1 MRESDFLSS
10 DLGDYTRHMSELP
23 PEQVTPFVFSD
34 PSGKRWPRLRLTLL
48 IGGVLFFVA
57 LVLFVQ
63 TLFVIPKMN
72 VPFSL
77 RQLKG
82 QLRALQ
88 RENPAGQVSPASL
101 LWQKF
106 SATRQA
112 AKKLAGTAPASS
124 PRPRKKAPDN
134 EVRLA
139 FYVNGDP
146 YSYASLQQHAA
157 QITHVC
163 PEWMTVI
170 DGMGNLQID
179 SDSRVSKLATTKGI
193 ALMPLLTNL
202 VGDTWQPEAI
212 ENLAHGPAT
221 RQDRFIQKVLA
232 VLRNA
237 KAAGVVVDWQQI
249 DPAYKKDLTAFID
262 KFADALHDDNKEL
275 WLCVQ
280 PGQELDYI
288 DIDALSDNI
297 DRFVAMLFDETS
309 ETDPPGPLAS
319 RSWFEGWLHV
329 LLDGSDTRQW
339 IIAIGSYGYDW
350 PIGGK
355 KGELISF
362 SEAMSRANDA
372 EIESVQVQGPSY
384 SPYFYFQ
391 DEDAEHGVWFLD
403 AVTFLNELREVRD
416 EKAGGFALYRLG
428 SEDPAIWDALNVPRD
443 FKFDDQTRQ
452 ALELIKSTDTITD
465 VGDGEIVTVD
475 EDRTDGTRKL
485 AVDADGYLTAK
496 YVKFAEFPTLY
507 HQGAGGEHQVAIT
520 FDDGPD
526 PRWTPK
532 ILDILKAANVKAT
545 FFVVGVNAERYPALV
560 RRIVNEGH
568 EIGNH
573 TYYHPNLALCW
584 PEHIRLE
591 LNATQLLL
599 ETITGRA
606 TTLFRPPYAADTGPT
621 ELSELAP
628 LKIAEDLNYLV
639 VLENIDPQDWA
650 KPGADIILRR
660 IKQQRH
666 DGSVILLH
674 DAGGDRSQ
682 TVEALP
688 RILDWLH
695 TRGDTIVPLSTLLG
709 TTRDAVMPPLQG
721 NGQSLTRIVSSTGFR
736 VYHSIEEFLW
746 AFMIVATALVVV
758 RTLIVIW
765 LAARFRRLP
774 RTNFAEPISVV
785 IAAYNE
791 EKLIAETLRTLFA
804 TDYKGEIE
812 VVVVDDGST
821 DQTAAEIER
830 IARNESRIRLFQQEN
845 RGKARALQRGLAA
858 AHNGIVVFIDADTQ
872 CQRDTLPRLL
882 EPFADERI
890 GAVSGHAKVGN
901 LRTFIARCQALEYT
915 CGFNLDRR
923 AYNRW
928 KCITV
933 VPGAIS
939 AIRKD
944 AIDEAG
950 GLSLE
955 TLAEDTDLTLSLH
968 RHRQRIVYVPDAIAW
983 TEAPETFA
991 TLARQRSRWAY
1002 GTLQCLWKHRD
1013 MVFNWNYRALGW
1025 FSLPSIW
1032 FFQIILVAVTPMVD
1046 LFLLASLPFGA
1057 WNAVLPFVITFLAMD
1072 VLLAT
1077 LACILEREPILRAW
1091 RILPM
1096 RLIYRPMLSYC
1107 VWKAILRAIKGAWV
1121 SWGKLERT
1129 ASVPVRV

>member
-1 MRESDFLSS
+1 MTESEFSLFR
-10 DLGDYTRHMSELP
+10 DLGDYTRHMPELP
-23 PEQVTPFVFSD
+23 HEQVTPFVFSD
-34 PSGKRWPRLRLTLL
+34 PSGKRWPRLRLILL

-63 TLFVIPKMN
+63 TLFVTPKMN

-88 RENPAGQVSPASL
+88 RQNPAGQVSPASL

-112 AKKLAGTAPASS
+112 AKKLAGTAPIPS
-124 PRPRKKAPDN
+124 PHPRKKAPDN

-139 FYVNGDP
+139 FYVNDDP
-146 YSYASLQQHAA
+146 DSYASLQQHAG

-179 SDSRVSKLATTKGI
+179 ADARVSKLAANKGI

-212 ENLAHGPAT
+212 ENLAHGPPE
-221 RQDRFIQKVLA
+221 RRDRFIQDVLG

-262 KFADALHDDNKEL
+262 KFADALHDNNKEL

-319 RSWFEGWLHV
+319 QSWFEGWLRV
-329 LLDGSDTRQW
+329 LLQDSDTKQW

-350 PIGGK
+350 TIGGK
-355 KGELISF
+355 KAETIAF
-362 SEAMSRANDA
+362 AEAMSRANDA
-372 EIESVQVQGPSY
+372 EIKSVEVSGPSF

-391 DEDAEHGVWFLD
+391 DEDKEHAVWFLD

-416 EKAGGFALYRLG
+416 QKAGGLALYRLG
-428 SEDPAIWDALNVPRD
+428 SEDPAIWDALSAPRD
-443 FKFDDQTRQ
+443 FKLDNQTRQ

-475 EDRTDGTRKL
+475 EDRKDGTRKL

-496 YVKFAEFPTLY
+496 YVTFAQFPTLY
-507 HQGAGGEHQVAIT
+507 HQGAGREHQVAIT

-526 PRWTPK
+526 PEWTPK
-532 ILDILKAANVKAT
+532 ILDILRAANVKAA
-545 FFVVGVNAERYPALV
+545 FFLVGVNAERYQGLV

-573 TYYHPNLALCW
+573 TYYHPNLALAW
-584 PEHIRLE
+584 PEHVRLE
-591 LNATQLLL
+591 LNATQLLI

-606 TTLFRPPYAADTGPT
+606 TTLFRPPYAADTQPSQM
-621 ELSELAP
+621 SELMP
-628 LKIAEDLNYLV
+628 LHIAEELGYLV

-650 KPGADIILRR
+650 KPGADIILQRV
-660 IKQQRH
+660 KQQRR
-666 DGSVILLH
+666 DGSIILLH

-682 TVEALP
+682 TVAALP
-688 RILDWLH
+688 KILDWLH
-695 TRGDTIVPLSTLLG
+695 TRGDAIVPLSTLLG
-709 TTRDAVMPPLQG
+709 TSRDAVMPPLQTS
-721 NGQSLTRIVSSTGFR
+721 NPTFARMVSSTGFR
-736 VYHSIEEFLW
+736 IYHALEEFLW

-765 LAARFRRLP
+765 LAYRFRRLP
-774 RTNFAEPISVV
+774 KQESSQPVSIVM
-785 IAAYNE
+785 AAYNE
-791 EKLIAETLRTLFA
+791 GKVIAGTLRSLLS
-804 TDYKGEIE
+804 TDYKGELE
-812 VVVVDDGST
+812 VIVVDDGSADET
-821 DQTAAEIER
+821 SAEVER
-830 IARNESRIRLFQQEN
+830 VVDVDARVRLLRQEN
-845 RGKARALQRGLAA
+845 RGKARALRRALSAI
-858 AHNGIVVFIDADTQ
+858 HHSIVVFVDADTHF
-872 CQRDTLPRLL
+872 QRDTLALL
-882 EPFADERI
+882 TEPFADKAV

-901 LRTFIARCQALEYT
+901 LQTFIARCQSLEYT

-923 AYNRW
+923 AYTRW
-928 KCITV
+928 NCITV

-939 AIRKD
+939 AIRKE
-944 AIDEAG
+944 AIDQAG
-950 GLSLE
+950 GLSLQ
-955 TLAEDTDLTLSLH
+955 TLAEDTDLTLTLH
-968 RHRQRIVYVPDAIAW
+968 KDRQRIVYVPQAIGW
-983 TEAPETFA
+983 TEAPE
-991 TLARQRSRWAY
+991 S
-1002 GTLQCLWKHRD
+1002 
-1013 MVFNWNYRALGW
+1013 V
-1025 FSLPSIW
+1025 
-1032 FFQIILVAVTPMVD
+1032 
-1046 LFLLASLPFGA
+1046 
-1057 WNAVLPFVITFLAMD
+1057 
-1072 VLLAT
+1072 AT
-1077 LACILEREPILRAW
+1077 LACPRLQRA
-1091 RILPM
+1091 
-1096 RLIYRPMLSYC
+1096 
-1107 VWKAILRAIKGAWV
+1107 V
-1121 SWGKLERT
+1121 
-1129 ASVPVRV
+1129 

>member
-1 MRESDFLSS
+1 M
-10 DLGDYTRHMSELP
+10 HELP
-23 PEQVTPFVFSD
+23 PETVTPFVFSD
-34 PSGKRWPRLRLTLL
+34 PAGKRWPRLRLILL
-48 IGGVLFFVA
+48 IAGVLCF
-57 LVLFVQ
+57 LGTVLFVQ
-63 TLFVIPKMN
+63 TLFVTPQMS

-82 QLRALQ
+82 QLKALQ
-88 RENPAGQVSPASL
+88 KENPAGHVSPSSL

-106 SATRQA
+106 GAARQA
-112 AKKLAGTAPASS
+112 ARKLAGAAPA
-124 PRPRKKAPDN
+124 PPLRPRKKSPGN

-139 FYVNGDP
+139 FYTNGDP
-146 YSYASLQQHAA
+146 YSYASLEQHAA

-170 DGMGNLQID
+170 NGLGELQID
-179 SDSRVSKLATTKGI
+179 ADPRLPKLAASKGI

-202 VGDTWQPEAI
+202 IGDNWEPEAI
-212 ENLAHGPAT
+212 ENLAHGPRD
-221 RQDRFIQKVLA
+221 RQERFISKVIA
-232 VLRNA
+232 ILRDA
-237 KAAGVVVDWQQI
+237 KAAGVVVDWEQI
-249 DPAYKKDLTAFID
+249 DPAYKKDITGFVD

-288 DIDALSDNI
+288 EFESLADNV

-309 ETDPPGPLAS
+309 DIDPPGPLAS

-329 LLDGSDTRQW
+329 LLEDSDTKQW
-339 IIAIGSYGYDW
+339 IIALGSYGYDW
-350 PIGGK
+350 TIGEK
-355 KGELISF
+355 KAELITF
-362 SEAMSRANDA
+362 PEAMTRANNA
-372 EIESVQVQGPSY
+372 EVEAAEAVAPGY
-384 SPYFYFQ
+384 NPYFYF
-391 DEDAEHGVWFLD
+391 EDGDKEHGVWFLD
-403 AVTFLNELREVRD
+403 VVTFLNELREVRGQN
-416 EKAGGFALYRLG
+416 AGGFALYRLG
-428 SEDPAIWDALNVPRD
+428 SEDPAIWNALSVQRN
-443 FKFDDQTRQ
+443 FKLDNQTRQ
-452 ALELIKSTDTITD
+452 ALEILEGTDTITD

-475 EDRTDGTRKL
+475 ESRSDGRRNL
-485 AVDADGYLTAK
+485 AVDPEGYLTAK
-496 YVKFAEFPTLY
+496 YVKFPEFPTLY
-507 HQGAGGEHQVAIT
+507 HQGQGGEHEVAIT
-520 FDDGPD
+520 FDDGPS
-526 PRWTPK
+526 PQWTPK
-532 ILDILKAANVKAT
+532 ILDILKTANVKAA
-545 FFVVGVNAERYPALV
+545 FFLVGANAERYPALV
-560 RRIVNEGH
+560 RRIVEEGH

-606 TTLFRPPYAADTGPT
+606 TTLFRPPYAADTQPAQ
-621 ELSELAP
+621 LSELTP
-628 LKIAEDLNYLV
+628 LQIAQDLNYLV

-650 KPGADIILRR
+650 KPGADLILQRVKQERR
-660 IKQQRH
+660 
-666 DGSVILLH
+666 DGSIILLH

-695 TRGDTIVPLSTLLG
+695 TRGDSVVPLSTLLG
-709 TTRDAVMPPLQG
+709 TTRDAVMPPLQQG
-721 NGQSLTRIVSSTGFR
+721 GQSLTRFVSSTGFR
-736 VYHSIEEFLW
+736 IYHGIEEFLW
-746 AFMIVATALVVV
+746 AFMIVATALVVI

-765 LAARFRRLP
+765 LAYRFRRGP
-774 RTNFAEPISVV
+774 KANFAEPISVV
-785 IAAYNE
+785 MAAYNE
-791 EKLIAETLRTLFA
+791 GKVIAETLRTLLL

-812 VVVVDDGST
+812 VIVVDDGSR
-821 DQTAAEIER
+821 DETAAEIER
-830 IARNESRIRLFQQEN
+830 VAHVDPRVRLLQQEN
-845 RGKARALQRGLAA
+845 QGKARALQRGLAA
-858 AHNGIVVFIDADTQ
+858 VHHGIVVFIDADTQ
-872 CQRDTLPRLL
+872 CQHDTLPRLL

-928 KCITV
+928 NCVTV

-944 AIDEAG
+944 AIDQAG
-950 GLSLE
+950 GLSLQ

-968 RHRQRIVYVPDAIAW
+968 KHRQRIVYVPGAIAW
-983 TEAPETFA
+983 TEAPESVR
-991 TLARQRSRWAY
+991 TLARQRFRWAY

-1032 FFQIILVAVTPMVD
+1032 FFQIVLVAVTPMVD

-1057 WNAVLPFVITFLAMD
+1057 WLAVMPFVITFLSMD
-1072 VLLAT
+1072 VILAT

-1107 VWKAILRAIKGAWV
+1107 IWKAIFRAVKGAWV

>member
-1 MRESDFLSS
+1 M
-10 DLGDYTRHMSELP
+10 
-23 PEQVTPFVFSD
+23 PEFPQEQLTPFVFSD
-34 PSGKRWPRLRLTLL
+34 PTGKRWPRLRLILL
-48 IGGVLFFVA
+48 IGGVLLF
-57 LVLFVQ
+57 LGTVLFVQ
-63 TLFVIPKMN
+63 TLFVAPKMN

-82 QLRALQ
+82 QLKALQ
-88 RENPAGQVSPASL
+88 KENPAGQLSPASL

-106 SATRQA
+106 SAARQA
-112 AKKLAGTAPASS
+112 AKKLAGAAPAPS
-124 PRPRKKAPDN
+124 PRPRKKPPDN

-139 FYVNGDP
+139 FYANGDP
-146 YSYASLQQHAA
+146 YSYTSLEQHAA

-170 DGMGNLQID
+170 NGMGDLQID
-179 SDSRVSKLATTKGI
+179 GDTRLSKLAGTKGI

-212 ENLAHGPAT
+212 ENLAHGPAE
-221 RQDRFIQKVLA
+221 RQDKFIQGVLS

-237 KAAGVVVDWQQI
+237 KASGVVVDWEQI
-249 DPAYKKDLTAFID
+249 DPIYKKDITAFID
-262 KFADALHDDNKEL
+262 KFADALHHDDKQL

-280 PGQELDYI
+280 PGEDLDYI
-288 DIDALSDNI
+288 DFDALADNV

-309 ETDPPGPLAS
+309 DTDPPGPLAS
-319 RSWFEGWLHV
+319 RSWFEGWVHV
-329 LLDGSDTRQW
+329 LLEASDTKQW

-350 PIGGK
+350 TIGAK

-372 EIESVQVQGPSY
+372 EVKSAEVSGPSY

-391 DEDAEHGVWFLD
+391 DEDKEHAVWFLD
-403 AVTFLNELREVRD
+403 AVTFLNQVREVRD
-416 EKAGGFALYRLG
+416 QKAGGFALYRLG
-428 SEDPAIWDALNVPRD
+428 SEDPAIWDALSVPRD
-443 FKFDDQTRQ
+443 FKLDNQTQ
-452 ALELIKSTDTITD
+452 QSLELIKSTDTIAD

-475 EDRTDGTRKL
+475 ETRTDGMRKL
-485 AVDADGYLTAK
+485 AVDTNGYLTAK

-532 ILDILKAANVKAT
+532 ILDILKAANVKAA
-545 FFVVGVNAERYPALV
+545 FFLVGVNAERYPGLV

-621 ELSELAP
+621 QLSELAP

-688 RILDWLH
+688 HILDWLH
-695 TRGDTIVPLSTLLG
+695 TRGDTVVPLSTLLG
-709 TTRDAVMPPLQG
+709 TTRDAVMPPLQN
-721 NGQSLTRIVSSTGFR
+721 NGQSLTRLVTSTGFR

-746 AFMIVATALVVV
+746 AFMIVATALVVL
-758 RTLIVIW
+758 RTLVVIW
-765 LAARFRRLP
+765 LAYRFRRGP
-774 RTNFAEPISVV
+774 KADFAEPVSVV
-785 IAAYNE
+785 MAAYNE
-791 EKLIAETLRTLFA
+791 EKVIAETLRALLT

-812 VVVVDDGST
+812 VVVVDDGSR
-821 DQTAAEIER
+821 DQTAAEVER
-830 IARNESRIRLFQQEN
+830 FARSEQRVHLLQQEN

-858 AHNGIVVFIDADTQ
+858 AHHGNVVFIDADTQ

-882 EPFADERI
+882 EPFADARI

-928 KCITV
+928 ECITV

-939 AIRKD
+939 AVRKA
-944 AIDEAG
+944 AINEAG
-950 GLSLE
+950 GLSLQ
-955 TLAEDTDLTLSLH
+955 TLAEDTDLTLSLQ
-968 RHRQRIVYVPDAIAW
+968 RRGQRIVYVPDAIAW
-983 TEAPETFA
+983 TEAPESFR
-991 TLARQRSRWAY
+991 TLARQRFRWAY

-1046 LFLLASLPFGA
+1046 LFLLASLPFGV
-1057 WNAVLPFVITFLAMD
+1057 WRAVLPFIITFLSMD

-1096 RLIYRPMLSYC
+1096 LLIYRPMLSYC
-1107 VWKAILRAIKGAWV
+1107 IWKAILRAIKGAWV

-1129 ASVPVRV
+1129 ASVPVRA

>member
-1 MRESDFLSS
+1 MAEF
-10 DLGDYTRHMSELP
+10 P

-34 PSGKRWPRLRLTLL
+34 PSGKRWPRLRLILL
-48 IGGVLFFVA
+48 TGSVLFFVA

-63 TLFVIPKMN
+63 TLFVAPKMN

-88 RENPAGQVSPASL
+88 KANPAGQLSPASL

-112 AKKLAGTAPASS
+112 AKKLAGAAPTSS
-124 PRPRKKAPDN
+124 PRPRKKPPNN

-139 FYVNGDP
+139 FYANGDP
-146 YSYASLQQHAA
+146 YSYASLEQHAA

-170 DGMGNLQID
+170 DGLGDLQID
-179 SDSRVSKLATTKGI
+179 SDGRVSKLAATKGI

-212 ENLAHGPAT
+212 ENLAHGPAK
-221 RQDRFIQKVLA
+221 RQDRFIADVLS

-237 KAAGVVVDWQQI
+237 KAAGVVVDWEQI

-262 KFADALHDDNKEL
+262 KFTDALHDDNKEL

-288 DIDALSDNI
+288 DIDALSDNV

-309 ETDPPGPLAS
+309 DTDPPGPLAS
-319 RSWFEGWLHV
+319 RSWFEGWLQV
-329 LLDGSDTRQW
+329 LLEDSDTKQW

-350 PIGGK
+350 AIGGK
-355 KGELISF
+355 KGEMISF

-372 EIESVQVQGPSY
+372 EIQSVQVQGPSY

-391 DEDAEHGVWFLD
+391 DEGTEHGVWFLD
-403 AVTFLNELREVRD
+403 AVTFLNQVRKVRD
-416 EKAGGFALYRLG
+416 QKAGGFALYRLG
-428 SEDPAIWDALNVPRD
+428 SEDPAIWDALSVPRD
-443 FKFDDQTRQ
+443 FKIDNQTRE

-475 EDRTDGTRKL
+475 EDRTDGRRKL
-485 AVDADGYLTAK
+485 AVDGDGYLTAR

-560 RRIVNEGH
+560 RRIVDEGH

-606 TTLFRPPYAADTGPT
+606 TTLFRPPYASDTGPT
-621 ELSELAP
+621 ELSELVP

-695 TRGDTIVPLSTLLG
+695 TRGDTVLPLSTLLG
-709 TTRDAVMPPLQG
+709 TTRDAVMPPVQAG
-721 NGQSLTRIVSSTGFR
+721 AQSLSRFVSSTGFR
-736 VYHSIEEFLW
+736 MYHSIEEFLW
-746 AFMIVATALVVV
+746 AFMIVATALVVI

-765 LAARFRRLP
+765 LAFRFRRGP
-774 RTNFAEPISVV
+774 KTDFAEPISVV

-791 EKLIAETLRTLFA
+791 EKVIAETLRTLFA
-804 TDYKGEIE
+804 TDYNSEID
-812 VVVVDDGST
+812 VVVVDDGSRDRT
-821 DQTAAEIER
+821 VAEVER
-830 IARNESRIRLFQQEN
+830 IAASEPRVRLLQQEN
-845 RGKARALQRGLAA
+845 RGKAPALQRGLAA
-858 AHNGIVVFIDADTQ
+858 ARNGIVVFIDADTQ

-882 EPFADERI
+882 QPFADKRI

-928 KCITV
+928 QCITV

-939 AIRKD
+939 AVRKD
-944 AIDEAG
+944 AIKEAG

-955 TLAEDTDLTLSLH
+955 TLAEDTDLTLCLH
-968 RHRQRIVYVPDAIAW
+968 KQRQRIVYVPDAIAW
-983 TEAPETFA
+983 TEAPESVHALT
-991 TLARQRSRWAY
+991 RQRSRWAY

-1032 FFQIILVAVTPMVD
+1032 FFQIILVALTPMVD
-1046 LFLLASLPFGA
+1046 LFLLASLPFGV
-1057 WNAVLPFVITFLAMD
+1057 WSAVLPFIIIFLAMD

-1107 VWKAILRAIKGAWV
+1107 IWKAILRAIKGAWV

-1129 ASVPVRV
+1129 ASVPARA

>member
-1 MRESDFLSS
+1 
-10 DLGDYTRHMSELP
+10 
-23 PEQVTPFVFSD
+23 
-34 PSGKRWPRLRLTLL
+34 
-48 IGGVLFFVA
+48 
-57 LVLFVQ
+57 
-63 TLFVIPKMN
+63 
-72 VPFSL
+72 
-77 RQLKG
+77 
-82 QLRALQ
+82 
-88 RENPAGQVSPASL
+88 
-101 LWQKF
+101 
-106 SATRQA
+106 
-112 AKKLAGTAPASS
+112 
-124 PRPRKKAPDN
+124 
-134 EVRLA
+134 
-139 FYVNGDP
+139 
-146 YSYASLQQHAA
+146 
-157 QITHVC
+157 
-163 PEWMTVI
+163 MTVI

-179 SDSRVSKLATTKGI
+179 SDSRVSKLAATKGI

-202 VGDTWQPEAI
+202 VGDTWQPEAV
-212 ENLAHGPAT
+212 ENLAHGPAK
-221 RQDRFIQKVLA
+221 RQDGFIQDVLV

-249 DPAYKKDLTAFID
+249 DPVYKKDLTAFID

-280 PGQELDYI
+280 PGQELDYM

-329 LLDGSDTRQW
+329 LLDGSDTKQW

-355 KGELISF
+355 KAELISF
-362 SEAMSRANDA
+362 SEAMSRAKDA
-372 EIESVQVQGPSY
+372 EIGSAQVQEPSY

-391 DEDAEHGVWFLD
+391 DEDTEHGVWFLD
-403 AVTFLNELREVRD
+403 AVTFLNQVRAVRD
-416 EKAGGFALYRLG
+416 QKAGGFALYRLG
-428 SEDPAIWDALNVPRD
+428 SEDPAIWDALNVPHNFVLD
-443 FKFDDQTRQ
+443 NQTRQ

-475 EDRTDGTRKL
+475 EDRTDGQRNL
-485 AVDADGYLTAK
+485 AVDADGYLTAN

-606 TTLFRPPYAADTGPT
+606 TTLFRPPYNADTGPT
-621 ELSELAP
+621 DLSELAP

-709 TTRDAVMPPLQG
+709 TTRDAVMPPVQG

-774 RTNFAEPISVV
+774 KRDFAEPVSVV

-821 DQTAAEIER
+821 DRTAAEIER
-830 IARNESRIRLFQQEN
+830 IAQNESRIRLFQQEN
-845 RGKARALQRGLAA
+845 HGKARALQRGLAA
-858 AHNGIVVFIDADTQ
+858 AHNEIVVFIDADTQ

-923 AYNRW
+923 AYTRW
-928 KCITV
+928 DCITV

-944 AIDEAG
+944 AIDQAG

-968 RHRQRIVYVPDAIAW
+968 RHRQRIVYVPEAIAW
-983 TEAPETFA
+983 TEAPETVA

-1032 FFQIILVAVTPMVD
+1032 FFQIVLIAITPIID

-1077 LACILEREPILRAW
+1077 LACMLEREPIVRAW

-1129 ASVPVRV
+1129 ASVPVRA

>member
-1 MRESDFLSS
+1 MHEV
-10 DLGDYTRHMSELP
+10 P
-23 PEQVTPFVFSD
+23 PETVTPFVFSD
-34 PSGKRWPRLRLTLL
+34 PAGKRWPRLRLILL
-48 IGGVLFFVA
+48 IAGVLCF
-57 LVLFVQ
+57 LGTVLFVQ
-63 TLFVIPKMN
+63 TLFVTPQMSM
-72 VPFSL
+72 PFSL

-82 QLRALQ
+82 QLKALQ
-88 RENPAGQVSPASL
+88 KENPAGHISPTSL

-106 SATRQA
+106 GAARQA
-112 AKKLAGTAPASS
+112 AKKLGGSAPA
-124 PRPRKKAPDN
+124 PPPKPRKKSPNN

-139 FYVNGDP
+139 FYTNGDP
-146 YSYASLQQHAA
+146 YSYASLEQHAA

-170 DGMGNLQID
+170 NGLGDVQID
-179 SDSRVSKLATTKGI
+179 ADPRLPKLAASKGI

-202 VGDTWQPEAI
+202 IGDNWQPEAI
-212 ENLAHGPAT
+212 ENLAHGPRD
-221 RQDRFIQKVLA
+221 RQERFIGKVIA
-232 VLRNA
+232 ILRDA
-237 KAAGVVVDWQQI
+237 KATGVVVDWEQI
-249 DPAYKKDLTAFID
+249 DPAYKKDITGFID

-288 DIDALSDNI
+288 DFESLADNV

-309 ETDPPGPLAS
+309 DTDPPGPLGS

-329 LLDGSDTRQW
+329 LLEDSDTKQW
-339 IIAIGSYGYDW
+339 IIALGSYGYDW
-350 PIGGK
+350 TIGGK
-355 KGELISF
+355 KAELITF
-362 SEAMSRANDA
+362 PEAMTRANNA
-372 EIESVQVQGPSY
+372 EVESAEAVAPGY
-384 SPYFYFQ
+384 NPYFYF
-391 DEDAEHGVWFLD
+391 EDGDKEHGVWFLD
-403 AVTFLNELREVRD
+403 VVTFLNELREVRD
-416 EKAGGFALYRLG
+416 QKAGGFALYRLG
-428 SEDPAIWDALNVPRD
+428 TEDPAIWNALNVPRN
-443 FKFDDQTRQ
+443 FKLDNQTRQ
-452 ALELIKSTDTITD
+452 SLELLRATDTITD
-465 VGDGEIVTVD
+465 VGDGEIVSVD
-475 EDRTDGTRKL
+475 ESRTDGMRNLT
-485 AVDADGYLTAK
+485 VDRDGYLSAK
-496 YVKFAEFPTLY
+496 YVKFPEFPTLY
-507 HQGAGGEHQVAIT
+507 HQGAGGEHQVAFT
-520 FDDGPD
+520 FDDGPSPD
-526 PRWTPK
+526 WTPK
-532 ILDILKAANVKAT
+532 ILNILKAANVKAA
-545 FFVVGVNAERYPALV
+545 FFLVGANAERYPGLV
-560 RRIVNEGH
+560 RRIVEEGH

-606 TTLFRPPYAADTGPT
+606 TTLFRPPYAADTSPSQLR
-621 ELSELAP
+621 ELTP
-628 LKIAEDLNYLV
+628 LQIAQDLNYLV
-639 VLENIDPQDWA
+639 VLESIDPQDWA
-650 KPGADIILRR
+650 KPGADVILQRV
-660 IKQQRH
+660 KQQRR
-666 DGSVILLH
+666 DGSIILLH

-682 TVEALP
+682 TVSALP

-695 TRGDTIVPLSTLLG
+695 TRGDSVVPLSTLLG
-709 TTRDAVMPPLQG
+709 TTRDAVMPPLQQG
-721 NGQSLTRIVSSTGFR
+721 GQSLTRLVSSIGFR
-736 VYHSIEEFLW
+736 IYHGIEEFLW
-746 AFMIVATALVVV
+746 AFMIVATALVVI

-765 LAARFRRLP
+765 LAYGFRRGP
-774 RTNFAEPISVV
+774 KADFAEPISVV
-785 IAAYNE
+785 MAAYNE
-791 EKLIAETLRTLFA
+791 GKVIAETLRALLG

-812 VVVVDDGST
+812 VIVVNDGSRDET
-821 DQTAAEIER
+821 SAEVER
-830 IARNESRIRLFQQEN
+830 VAHVDPRVRLLQQEN
-845 RGKARALQRGLAA
+845 LGKARALQRGLAA
-858 AHNGIVVFIDADTQ
+858 VHHGIVVFIDADTQ
-872 CQRDTLPRLL
+872 CQHDTLPRLL

-928 KCITV
+928 NCVTV

-950 GLSLE
+950 GLSLQ

-968 RHRQRIVYVPDAIAW
+968 KHRQRIVYVPDAIAW
-983 TEAPETFA
+983 TEAPESVR
-991 TLARQRSRWAY
+991 TLARQRFRWAY

-1032 FFQIILVAVTPMVD
+1032 FFQIVLVAVTPMVD

-1057 WNAVLPFVITFLAMD
+1057 WRAVMPFVITFLSMD
-1072 VLLAT
+1072 VILAT

-1107 VWKAILRAIKGAWV
+1107 IWKAILRAVKGAWV

>member
-1 MRESDFLSS
+1 
-10 DLGDYTRHMSELP
+10 
-23 PEQVTPFVFSD
+23 
-34 PSGKRWPRLRLTLL
+34 
-48 IGGVLFFVA
+48 
-57 LVLFVQ
+57 
-63 TLFVIPKMN
+63 
-72 VPFSL
+72 
-77 RQLKG
+77 
-82 QLRALQ
+82 
-88 RENPAGQVSPASL
+88 
-101 LWQKF
+101 
-106 SATRQA
+106 
-112 AKKLAGTAPASS
+112 
-124 PRPRKKAPDN
+124 
-134 EVRLA
+134 
-139 FYVNGDP
+139 
-146 YSYASLQQHAA
+146 
-157 QITHVC
+157 
-163 PEWMTVI
+163 MTVI

-179 SDSRVSKLATTKGI
+179 SDGRVSKLAANKGI

-212 ENLAHGPAT
+212 ENLAHGPAK
-221 RQDRFIQKVLA
+221 RQGRFIQEVLA

-280 PGQELDYI
+280 PGQELDYV
-288 DIDALSDNI
+288 DIDALSDNV

-372 EIESVQVQGPSY
+372 EIESVEVQGSSY

-391 DEDAEHGVWFLD
+391 DEDTEHGVWFLD
-403 AVTFLNELREVRD
+403 AVTFLNQLREVRD

-443 FKFDDQTRQ
+443 FKFDNQTRQ
-452 ALELIKSTDTITD
+452 PLELIKSTDTITD

-475 EDRTDGTRKL
+475 EDRTDGMRKL
-485 AVDADGYLTAK
+485 TVDADGYLTAK

-507 HQGAGGEHQVAIT
+507 HQGAGGEHQVALT

-545 FFVVGVNAERYPALV
+545 FFVVGVNAERYPTLV

-682 TVEALP
+682 TMQALP

-709 TTRDAVMPPLQG
+709 TTRDAVMPPMQG

-765 LAARFRRLP
+765 LAARFQRPIRA
-774 RTNFAEPISVV
+774 NFAKPISVV

-791 EKLIAETLRTLFA
+791 EKLIAETLRTLLA
-804 TDYKGEIE
+804 TDYRGELE
-812 VVVVDDGST
+812 VVVVDDGSA
-821 DQTAAEIER
+821 DRTAAEIER
-830 IARNESRIRLFQQEN
+830 VAQNESRIRLFQQEN

-882 EPFADERI
+882 EPLADERI

-901 LRTFIARCQALEYT
+901 LRKFIARCQALEYT

-923 AYNRW
+923 AYNLW

-983 TEAPETFA
+983 TEAPETVA

-1032 FFQIILVAVTPMVD
+1032 FFQITLVALTPMVD
-1046 LFLLASLPFGA
+1046 LFLLASLPFGV
-1057 WNAVLPFVITFLAMD
+1057 WSAVLPFIVIFLAMD

-1077 LACILEREPILRAW
+1077 LACMLEREPIVRAW

-1107 VWKAILRAIKGAWV
+1107 VWKAILRAVKGAWV

-1129 ASVPVRV
+1129 ASVPVRA

>member
-1 MRESDFLSS
+1 MPEF
-10 DLGDYTRHMSELP
+10 P
-23 PEQVTPFVFSD
+23 PEEVTPFVFSD
-34 PSGKRWPRLRLTLL
+34 PTGKRWPRLRLILL
-48 IGGVLFFVA
+48 IGGVLFF
-57 LVLFVQ
+57 LGTVLFVQ
-63 TLFVIPKMN
+63 TLFVTPHMN

-82 QLRALQ
+82 QLKALQ
-88 RENPAGQVSPASL
+88 KENPAGQLSASSL

-106 SATRQA
+106 SAARQA
-112 AKKLAGTAPASS
+112 ARNLAGPAPTTS
-124 PRPRKKAPDN
+124 PRPRKKSPNN

-139 FYVNGDP
+139 FYTNGDP
-146 YSYASLQQHAA
+146 YSYASLQEHAA
-157 QITHVC
+157 QITHLC

-170 DGMGNLQID
+170 NGMGNLHID
-179 SDSRVSKLATTKGI
+179 GDTRLLKLVATKGI
-193 ALMPLLTNL
+193 TLMPLLTNL
-202 VGDTWQPEAI
+202 VGDAWQPEAI
-212 ENLAHGPAT
+212 ENLAHGPAN
-221 RQDRFIQKVLA
+221 RQDGFIQSVLS
-232 VLRNA
+232 VLRSA
-237 KAAGVVVDWQQI
+237 KAAGVVIDWQQI
-249 DPAYKKDLTAFID
+249 DPAYKKDVTKFID
-262 KFADALHDDNKEL
+262 KFADALHDDNKDL

-288 DIDALSDNI
+288 DLDALADNV

-309 ETDPPGPLAS
+309 DTDPPGPLAT
-319 RSWFEGWLHV
+319 RSWFEGWIRV
-329 LLDGSDTRQW
+329 LLQDSDTRQW

-350 PIGGK
+350 TIGGK
-355 KGELISF
+355 KAELISF

-372 EIESVQVQGPSY
+372 EIESAEVQGPSF

-391 DEDAEHGVWFLD
+391 DEDKEHAVWFLD
-403 AVTFLNELREVRD
+403 AVTFLNQLREVRD
-416 EKAGGFALYRLG
+416 QKAGGFALYRLG
-428 SEDPAIWDALNVPRD
+428 SEDPAIWDALSVPRD
-443 FKFDDQTRQ
+443 FKFATANPSSGGFDNQTRQ

-475 EDRTDGTRKL
+475 EDRRDGTRKL

-496 YVKFAEFPTLY
+496 YVTFAQFPTLY

-532 ILDILKAANVKAT
+532 ILDILKAANVKAA
-545 FFVVGVNAERYPALV
+545 FFLVGVNAERYPGLV

-606 TTLFRPPYAADTGPT
+606 TTLFRSPYAADTGPT
-621 ELSELAP
+621 QLSELAP

-650 KPGADIILRR
+650 KPGADIILQR

-695 TRGDTIVPLSTLLG
+695 TRGDTVVPLSALLG

-721 NGQSLTRIVSSTGFR
+721 NAQSLTRLVSSTGFR
-736 VYHSIEEFLW
+736 VYHSIEQFLW
-746 AFMIVATALVVV
+746 AFMIVATALVVI
-758 RTLIVIW
+758 RTLIVVW
-765 LAARFRRLP
+765 LAYRFRRGP
-774 RTNFAEPISVV
+774 KTDFAEPISVV
-785 IAAYNE
+785 MAAYNE
-791 EKLIAETLRTLFA
+791 EKVIAETLRTLLA

-812 VVVVDDGST
+812 VVVVDDGSRDHT
-821 DQTAAEIER
+821 TAEVER
-830 IARNESRIRLFQQEN
+830 VANCRASVSDARRIRLLRQEN
-845 RGKARALQRGLAA
+845 HGKARALQRGLAA
-858 AHNGIVVFIDADTQ
+858 ARNGIVVFIDADTQ

-882 EPFADERI
+882 EPFADARI

-939 AIRKD
+939 AVRKD
-944 AIDEAG
+944 AINEAG
-950 GLSLE
+950 GLSLQ

-968 RHRQRIVYVPDAIAW
+968 RQRQRIVYVPDAIAW
-983 TEAPETFA
+983 TEAPETVR

-1046 LFLLASLPFGA
+1046 LFLLGSLPFGA
-1057 WNAVLPFVITFLAMD
+1057 WRAVLPFIITFLSMD

-1107 VWKAILRAIKGAWV
+1107 IWKAILRAIKGAWV

-1129 ASVPVRV
+1129 ASVPVRA

>member
-1 MRESDFLSS
+1 MGFSYFANLSDYCPRMPEF
-10 DLGDYTRHMSELP
+10 P
-23 PEQVTPFVFSD
+23 PDQVTPFVFSD
-34 PSGKRWPRLRLTLL
+34 PSGKRWPRLRLILL
-48 IGGVLFFVA
+48 IGSVLFFLGA
-57 LVLFVQ
+57 VLFVQ
-63 TLFVIPKMN
+63 TLFVTPKMN

-88 RENPAGQVSPASL
+88 RENPAGQLSPASL

-106 SATRQA
+106 SETRQA
-112 AKKLAGTAPASS
+112 AKKLAGTAPTTS
-124 PRPRKKAPDN
+124 PRPRKKPLGN

-146 YSYASLQQHAA
+146 DSYASLEQHAA

-170 DGMGNLQID
+170 DGMGDLQID
-179 SDSRVSKLATTKGI
+179 SDNRVSKLAANKGI

-212 ENLAHGPAT
+212 ENLAHGPPK
-221 RQDRFIQKVLA
+221 RQDRFIADVVS

-237 KAAGVVVDWQQI
+237 RAAGVVLDWQQI

-262 KFADALHDDNKEL
+262 KLGDALHDDNKEL

-280 PGQELDYI
+280 PGQELDYM
-288 DIDALSDNI
+288 DIDALSDNV

-329 LLDGSDTRQW
+329 LLEGSDTKQW

-350 PIGGK
+350 PIGAK
-355 KGELISF
+355 KAELISF

-372 EIESVQVQGPSY
+372 DIKSVQVQGPSY
-384 SPYFYFQ
+384 SPYFYFE

-403 AVTFLNELREVRD
+403 AITFLNQLREVRAQ
-416 EKAGGFALYRLG
+416 KAGGFALYRLG
-428 SEDPAIWDALNVPRD
+428 SEDPAIWDGLNVRRD
-443 FKFDDQTRQ
+443 FKLDPETRQ

-475 EDRTDGTRKL
+475 EDRTDGMRKL
-485 AVDADGYLTAK
+485 AVDGDGYLTAD

-507 HQGAGGEHQVAIT
+507 HQGAGGEHQVTIT

-560 RRIVNEGH
+560 RRIVDEGH

-621 ELSELAP
+621 SLSELTP
-628 LKIAEDLNYLV
+628 LKVAEDLNYLV

-695 TRGDTIVPLSTLLG
+695 TRGDTVVPLSTLLG
-709 TTRDAVMPPLQG
+709 TTRDAVMPFV
-721 NGQSLTRIVSSTGFR
+721 QSSGSVTRFVSGAGFR
-736 VYHSIEEFLW
+736 IYHGIEEFLW

-765 LAARFRRLP
+765 LAARFRRGP
-774 RTNFAEPISVV
+774 KTNFAAPISV
-785 IAAYNE
+785 IMAAYNE
-791 EKLIAETLRTLFA
+791 EKVIAETLRTLLA
-804 TDYKGEIE
+804 TAYRGEIE
-812 VVVVDDGST
+812 VVVVDDGSH
-821 DQTAAEIER
+821 DRTAAEIDR
-830 IARNESRIRLFQQEN
+830 VARTEPRVRLLQQQN
-845 RGKARALQRGLAA
+845 HGKARALQRGLAA
-858 AHNGIVVFIDADTQ
+858 ARHGIVVFIDADTQ

-928 KCITV
+928 DCITV

-939 AIRKD
+939 ALRKH

-950 GLSLE
+950 GLSLQ
-955 TLAEDTDLTLSLH
+955 TLAEDTDLTLCLH
-968 RHRQRIVYVPDAIAW
+968 RQRQRIVYVPGAIAW
-983 TEAPETFA
+983 TEAPETVRA
-991 TLARQRSRWAY
+991 LTRQRSRWAY

-1046 LFLLASLPFGA
+1046 LFLLATLPFGI
-1057 WNAVLPFVITFLAMD
+1057 WSAVLPFIIVFLAMD

-1077 LACILEREPILRAW
+1077 LACILEREPILSAW

-1107 VWKAILRAIKGAWV
+1107 IWKAILRAIKGAWV

-1129 ASVPVRV
+1129 ASVPVRA

>member
-1 MRESDFLSS
+1 MPEF
-10 DLGDYTRHMSELP
+10 P
-23 PEQVTPFVFSD
+23 PDQVTPFVFSD
-34 PSGKRWPRLRLTLL
+34 PSGKRWPRLRLILL
-48 IGGVLFFVA
+48 IGGVLVFFGT
-57 LVLFVQ
+57 VLFVQ
-63 TLFVIPKMN
+63 TLFVTPKMN

-88 RENPAGQVSPASL
+88 RQNPAGQLSPASL

-106 SATRQA
+106 GATRQA
-112 AKKLAGTAPASS
+112 AKKLAGTAPIPS
-124 PRPRKKAPDN
+124 PRPRKKPPAN

-139 FYVNGDP
+139 FYVNDDP
-146 YSYASLQQHAA
+146 DSYASLEKHAA

-163 PEWMTVI
+163 PEWMAVI
-170 DGMGNLQID
+170 NGMGELQVD
-179 SDSRVSKLATTKGI
+179 ADPRVSKLAANKGI
-193 ALMPLLTNL
+193 VLMPLLTNL
-202 VGDTWQPEAI
+202 VGDTWQPEAV
-212 ENLAHGPAT
+212 ENLAHGPPQ
-221 RQDRFIQKVLA
+221 RQDRFIQSVLS
-232 VLRNA
+232 VLRSA
-237 KAAGVVVDWQQI
+237 KAAGVVVDWEQI
-249 DPAYKKDLTAFID
+249 DPAYKKNLTAFID

-288 DIDALSDNI
+288 DFDALADNV

-309 ETDPPGPLAS
+309 DTDPPGPLAS

-329 LLDGSDTRQW
+329 LLEDSDSRQW
-339 IIAIGSYGYDW
+339 IIAIGNYGYDW
-350 PIGGK
+350 TIGGK
-355 KGELISF
+355 KAEPISF

-372 EIESVQVQGPSY
+372 EIDSVEVNGPSY

-391 DEDAEHGVWFLD
+391 DEDKEHGVWFLD
-403 AVTFLNELREVRD
+403 AVTFLNQLRAVRD

-428 SEDPAIWDALNVPRD
+428 SEDPAVWDALSVPRD

-485 AVDADGYLTAK
+485 AVDGDGYLTAK
-496 YVKFAEFPTLY
+496 YVKFAQFPTLY

-532 ILDILKAANVKAT
+532 VLDILKAANVKAT
-545 FFVVGVNAERYPALV
+545 FFVVGVNAERYPSLV
-560 RRIVNEGH
+560 RRIVDEGH

-606 TTLFRPPYAADTGPT
+606 TTLFRPPYGADTGPT
-621 ELSELAP
+621 GLSELTP
-628 LKIAEDLNYLV
+628 LKVAEDLNYLV
-639 VLENIDPQDWA
+639 VLEDIDPQDWA

-695 TRGDTIVPLSTLLG
+695 ARGDTIVPLSTLLG
-709 TTRDAVMPPLQG
+709 TTRDALMPPVPG
-721 NGQSLTRIVSSTGFR
+721 NGRSLTRFVSSTGFR

-746 AFMIVATALVVV
+746 AFMIVATALVVI

-765 LAARFRRLP
+765 LAFRFRRGP
-774 RTNFAEPISVV
+774 RSDFAEPVSVV

-791 EKLIAETLRTLFA
+791 EKVIAETLRTLLA
-804 TDYKGEIE
+804 TDHKGEME
-812 VVVVDDGST
+812 VVVVDDGSH
-821 DQTAAEIER
+821 DQTAGEVER
-830 IARNESRIRLFQQEN
+830 VARGEPRVRLLQQQN
-845 RGKARALQRGLAA
+845 HGKARALQRGLAA
-858 AHNGIVVFIDADTQ
+858 AHYGIIVFIDADTQ

-882 EPFADERI
+882 EPFVEADV

-928 KCITV
+928 NCITV
-933 VPGAIS
+933 VPGAVS
-939 AIRKD
+939 AVRKD

-968 RHRQRIVYVPDAIAW
+968 RRRERIVYVPEAVAW
-983 TEAPETFA
+983 TEAPETVRA
-991 TLARQRSRWAY
+991 LTRQRSRWAY

-1025 FSLPSIW
+1025 FSLPSVW

-1046 LFLLASLPFGA
+1046 LLLLASLPFGV
-1057 WNAVLPFVITFLAMD
+1057 WSAVLPFIIIFLAMD

-1077 LACILEREPILRAW
+1077 LACLLEREPIIRAW

-1107 VWKAILRAIKGAWV
+1107 IWKAILRAIKGAWV

>member
-1 MRESDFLSS
+1 
-10 DLGDYTRHMSELP
+10 MSEIP
-23 PEQVTPFVFSD
+23 PETVTPFVFSD
-34 PSGKRWPRLRLTLL
+34 PAGKRWPRLRLILL
-48 IGGVLFFVA
+48 IAGMLFFLA
-57 LVLFVQ
+57 TVLFVQ
-63 TLFVIPKMN
+63 TLFVAPQMS

-82 QLRALQ
+82 QLKALQ
-88 RENPAGQVSPASL
+88 KQNPAGQVSTGSL

-106 SATRQA
+106 GAARQA
-112 AKKLAGTAPASS
+112 AKKLGGPTPAPPA
-124 PRPRKKAPDN
+124 RPRKKSPDS

-139 FYVNGDP
+139 FYTNGDP

-170 DGMGNLQID
+170 NGMGELQID
-179 SDSRVSKLATTKGI
+179 ADPRLPKLAASKGI

-202 VGDTWQPEAI
+202 VGDTWQPEAV
-212 ENLAHGPAT
+212 ENLAHGPAE
-221 RQDRFIQKVLA
+221 RQNRFIQNVLA

-237 KAAGVVVDWQQI
+237 KASGVVIDWQQI
-249 DPAYKKDLTAFID
+249 DPAYRNDIASFID
-262 KFADALHDDNKEL
+262 KFADALHDDDKEL

-288 DIDALSDNI
+288 DFDKLSDNV

-309 ETDPPGPLAS
+309 DIDPPGPLAS
-319 RSWFEGWLHV
+319 RPWFEGWLRV
-329 LLDGSDTRQW
+329 LLEDTDTKHW
-339 IIAIGSYGYDW
+339 IIALGSYGYDW
-350 PIGGK
+350 MIGGK
-355 KGELISF
+355 KADLITF
-362 SEAMSRANDA
+362 PEVMSRANDA
-372 EIESVQVQGPSY
+372 EVETAEVKGPSY

-391 DEDAEHGVWFLD
+391 DEDKEHAVWFLD

-416 EKAGGFALYRLG
+416 QKAGGFALYRLG
-428 SEDPAIWDALNVPRD
+428 SEDPSIWDALSVPRG
-443 FKFDDQTRQ
+443 FKIDNQTRES
-452 ALELIKSTDTITD
+452 LEVLKGTDTITD

-475 EDRTDGTRKL
+475 ESRSDGMRKL
-485 AVDADGYLTAK
+485 AVDAEGYLTAK
-496 YVKFAEFPTLY
+496 YVKFPKFPTLY
-507 HQGAGGEHQVAIT
+507 HQGAGGEHQVAVS

-526 PRWTPK
+526 PQWTPK
-532 ILDILKAANVKAT
+532 ILDILKGANVKAA
-545 FFVVGVNAERYPALV
+545 FFLVGANAERYPKLV
-560 RRIVNEGH
+560 RRIVDEGH

-606 TTLFRPPYAADTGPT
+606 TTLFRPPYAADTSPAQ
-621 ELSELAP
+621 LSELTP
-628 LKIAEDLNYLV
+628 LQIAEDLNYLV
-639 VLENIDPQDWA
+639 VLESIDPQDWA

-660 IKQQRH
+660 VKQQRRE
-666 DGSVILLH
+666 GSIILLH

-688 RILDWLH
+688 RILEWLH
-695 TRGDTIVPLSTLLG
+695 IRGDTVVPLSTLLG
-709 TTRDAVMPPLQG
+709 TTRDAVMPPLAG
-721 NGQSLTRIVSSTGFR
+721 NGQPYARVVSSTGFHI
-736 VYHSIEEFLW
+736 YHAIEEFLW

-758 RTLIVIW
+758 RTLIVVW
-765 LAARFRRLP
+765 LAYRFRRRP
-774 RTNFAEPISVV
+774 RADFAEPVSVV

-791 EKLIAETLRTLFA
+791 GKVIANTLRALLA
-804 TDYKGEIE
+804 TDYKGDVEAI
-812 VVVVDDGST
+812 VVDDGSR
-821 DQTAAEIER
+821 DETAAEVKR
-830 IARNESRIRLFQQEN
+830 ITAVDPRVRLLQQEN
-845 RGKARALQRGLAA
+845 RGKARALQRALSAVRR
-858 AHNGIVVFIDADTQ
+858 GIVVFIDGDTQ

-882 EPFADERI
+882 EPFADTGV

-901 LRTFIARCQALEYT
+901 LRTFVARCQALEYT

-928 KCITV
+928 NCITV

-939 AIRKD
+939 AIRK
-944 AIDEAG
+944 EALDQAG
-950 GLSLE
+950 SLSLQ

-968 RHRQRIVYVPDAIAW
+968 KHRQRIVYVPDAIAW
-983 TEAPETFA
+983 TEAPESVR
-991 TLARQRSRWAY
+991 TLARQRFRWAY

-1013 MVFNWNYRALGW
+1013 MLFNWNYRALGW

-1032 FFQIILVAVTPMVD
+1032 FFQIILVAITPMVD
-1046 LFLLASLPFGA
+1046 LFLLATLPFGM
-1057 WNAVLPFVITFLAMD
+1057 WRAVMPFVITFLAMD
-1072 VLLAT
+1072 VILAT
-1077 LACILEREPILRAW
+1077 LACILEREPIVRAW

-1107 VWKAILRAIKGAWV
+1107 IWKAILRAFKGAWV

>member
-1 MRESDFLSS
+1 MPQV
-10 DLGDYTRHMSELP
+10 P
-23 PEQVTPFVFSD
+23 PETLTPFVFSD
-34 PSGKRWPRLRLTLL
+34 PAGKRWPRLRLILL
-48 IGGVLFFVA
+48 IAGVLLF
-57 LVLFVQ
+57 LGTVLFVQ
-63 TLFVIPKMN
+63 TLFVAPQMR

-82 QLRALQ
+82 QLKALQ
-88 RENPAGQVSPASL
+88 KENPAGQFSPTSL

-106 SATRQA
+106 GQARQA
-112 AKKLAGTAPASS
+112 AKKLVVPTPAPPA
-124 PRPRKKAPDN
+124 RPRKKSLN
-134 EVRLA
+134 SEVRLA
-139 FYVNGDP
+139 FYTNGDS
-146 YSYASLQQHAA
+146 YSYASLQQHAG
-157 QITHVC
+157 QITHLC

-170 DGMGNLQID
+170 NGMGDLQID
-179 SDSRVSKLATTKGI
+179 ADPRLPKLAASKGI

-202 VGDTWQPEAI
+202 VGDAWQPEAI
-212 ENLAHGPAT
+212 ENLAHGPQN
-221 RQDRFIQKVLA
+221 RQERFINNVLA
-232 VLRNA
+232 VLRNV
-237 KAAGVVVDWQQI
+237 KAAGVVVDWEQI
-249 DPAYKKDLTAFID
+249 DPAYKQDIAGLID
-262 KFADALHDDNKEL
+262 KFADALHYDDKEL

-288 DIDALSDNI
+288 DFENLSDNV

-309 ETDPPGPLAS
+309 DIDSPGPLGS

-329 LLDGSDTRQW
+329 LLEDSDTKRW
-339 IIAIGSYGYDW
+339 IIALGSYGYDW
-350 PIGGK
+350 TIGEK
-355 KGELISF
+355 KAELITF
-362 SEAMSRANDA
+362 PEAMSRANNAEVDGA
-372 EIESVQVQGPSY
+372 EIKGPSY
-384 SPYFYFQ
+384 NPYFYF
-391 DEDAEHGVWFLD
+391 EDGDKEHAVWFLD
-403 AVTFLNELREVRD
+403 VVTFLNELREVRD
-416 EKAGGFALYRLG
+416 QKAGGFALYRLG
-428 SEDPAIWDALNVPRD
+428 SEDPAIWDALSVPRD
-443 FKFDDQTRQ
+443 FKIDKQTRQ
-452 ALELIKSTDTITD
+452 SLEVLEGTDTITD

-475 EDRTDGTRKL
+475 ESRSDGRRNL
-485 AVDADGYLTAK
+485 AVDSEGYLTGK
-496 YVKFAEFPTLY
+496 YVKFPEFPTLY

-532 ILDILKAANVKAT
+532 ILDILKAANVKAA
-545 FFVVGVNAERYPALV
+545 FFLVGVNAERYPGLV

-584 PEHIRLE
+584 PEHVRLE

-606 TTLFRPPYAADTGPT
+606 TTLFRPPYAADTDPSQV
-621 ELSELAP
+621 SELAP
-628 LKIAEDLNYLV
+628 LQIAQELNYLV
-639 VLENIDPQDWA
+639 VLESIDPQDWA
-650 KPGADIILRR
+650 KPGADIILQRV
-660 IKQQRH
+660 KQQRR
-666 DGSVILLH
+666 DGSIILLH

-682 TVEALP
+682 TVAALP

-695 TRGDTIVPLSTLLG
+695 TRGDTIVAVSTLLG
-709 TTRDAVMPPLQG
+709 TTRDALMPPLAER
-721 NGQSLTRIVSSTGFR
+721 GQLMTRIVSNTGFR
-736 VYHSIEEFLW
+736 IYHATEEFLW
-746 AFMIVATALVVV
+746 AFMIVATALVVG
-758 RTLIVIW
+758 RTLVVIW
-765 LAARFRRLP
+765 LASRFRRKAKAD
-774 RTNFAEPISVV
+774 FAEPISVV

-791 EKLIAETLRTLFA
+791 GKVIAETLRALLTS
-804 TDYKGEIE
+804 DYKGEIE
-812 VVVVDDGST
+812 VIVVDDGSR
-821 DQTAAEIER
+821 DETASEVKQA
-830 IARNESRIRLFQQEN
+830 AHVDPRIRLLQQEN

-858 AHNGIVVFIDADTQ
+858 VHHAVVVFIDADTQ

-882 EPFADERI
+882 GPFADERI

-928 KCITV
+928 NCITV

-944 AIDEAG
+944 AIDQAG
-950 GLSLE
+950 GLSLQ

-968 RHRQRIVYVPDAIAW
+968 KHQQRIVYVPDAIAW
-983 TEAPETFA
+983 TEAPESVR
-991 TLARQRSRWAY
+991 TLARQRFRWAY

-1057 WNAVLPFVITFLAMD
+1057 WREVMPFVITFLAMD
-1072 VLLAT
+1072 VILAT
-1077 LACILEREPILRAW
+1077 LACILEHEPIVRAW

-1107 VWKAILRAIKGAWV
+1107 IWKAILRAVKGAWV

-1129 ASVPVRV
+1129 ASVPVRA

>member
-1 MRESDFLSS
+1 MP
-10 DLGDYTRHMSELP
+10 ELP

-34 PSGKRWPRLRLTLL
+34 PSGKRWPRLRLILL
-48 IGGVLFFVA
+48 TGGVMFFVA

-63 TLFVIPKMN
+63 TLFVTPKMN

-88 RENPAGQVSPASL
+88 KENPAGQLSPASL

-112 AKKLAGTAPASS
+112 AKKLAGTAPTTS
-124 PRPRKKAPDN
+124 PRPRKKPPAN

-139 FYVNGDP
+139 FYVNDDP
-146 YSYASLQQHAA
+146 DSYASLQQHAA

-170 DGMGNLQID
+170 DGMGDLQID
-179 SDSRVSKLATTKGI
+179 SDSRVSKLAATKGI
-193 ALMPLLTNL
+193 TLMPLLTNL

-212 ENLAHGPAT
+212 ENLAHGPPK
-221 RQDRFIQKVLA
+221 RQDRFIENVLS

-237 KAAGVVVDWQQI
+237 KAAGVVIDWQQI

-280 PGQELDYI
+280 PGQDLDYV
-288 DIDALSDNI
+288 DIDALSDNV

-329 LLDGSDTRQW
+329 LLEGSDAKQW

-372 EIESVQVQGPSY
+372 EIQSVDVQGPSY
-384 SPYFYFQ
+384 SPYFYFE

-403 AVTFLNELREVRD
+403 AVTFLNQLREVRD
-416 EKAGGFALYRLG
+416 EKAGGFAVYRLG

-443 FKFDDQTRQ
+443 FKFDNQTRR
-452 ALELIKSTDTITD
+452 ALELIRSTDTITD

-475 EDRTDGTRKL
+475 EDRTDGMRNL

-545 FFVVGVNAERYPALV
+545 FFVVGVNAERYPTLV

-621 ELSELAP
+621 NLSELTP
-628 LKIAEDLNYLV
+628 LKVAEDLNYLV

-674 DAGGDRSQ
+674 DAGGDRLQ

-695 TRGDTIVPLSTLLG
+695 TRGDTVVPLSTLLG
-709 TTRDAVMPPLQG
+709 TTRDALMPPVQG
-721 NGQSLTRIVSSTGFR
+721 NAQSLTRFVSSTGFR

-765 LAARFRRLP
+765 LAARFRRPP
-774 RTNFAEPISVV
+774 RTDFVEPISVV

-791 EKLIAETLRTLFA
+791 EKLIAETLRTLLA
-804 TDYKGEIE
+804 TDYKGEVE

-821 DQTAAEIER
+821 DQTAAQIEHL
-830 IARNESRIRLFQQEN
+830 ARNESRIRLLQQEN

-882 EPFADERI
+882 EPLADERI

-901 LRTFIARCQALEYT
+901 LRKFIARCQALEYT

-923 AYNRW
+923 AYNLW

-983 TEAPETFA
+983 TEAPETVA

-1013 MVFNWNYRALGW
+1013 MVFNWKYRALGW

-1032 FFQIILVAVTPMVD
+1032 FFQIVLVAVTPMVD
-1046 LFLLASLPFGA
+1046 LFLVASLPFGV
-1057 WNAVLPFVITFLAMD
+1057 WSAVLPFIVIFLATD

-1077 LACILEREPILRAW
+1077 LACMLEREPITRAW

-1096 RLIYRPMLSYC
+1096 RLLYRPMLSYC
-1107 VWKAILRAIKGAWV
+1107 VWKAILRAVKGAWV

-1129 ASVPVRV
+1129 ASVPVRA

>member
-1 MRESDFLSS
+1 MPEF
-10 DLGDYTRHMSELP
+10 P
-23 PEQVTPFVFSD
+23 PEQITPFVFSD
-34 PSGKRWPRLRLTLL
+34 PSGKRWPRLRLILL
-48 IGGVLFFVA
+48 IGGVGFFVA

-88 RENPAGQVSPASL
+88 RENPAGHVSPASS

-146 YSYASLQQHAA
+146 YSYASLEQHAA

-179 SDSRVSKLATTKGI
+179 SDSRVSKLAANKGI

-212 ENLAHGPAT
+212 ENLAHGPAK
-221 RQDRFIQKVLA
+221 RQDRLIQEVLA

-262 KFADALHDDNKEL
+262 KFADALHDENKEL

-355 KGELISF
+355 KAELISF

-372 EIESVQVQGPSY
+372 EIGTVQVQGPSY

-403 AVTFLNELREVRD
+403 AVTFLNELRGVRD

-475 EDRTDGTRKL
+475 ENRTDGMRKL
-485 AVDADGYLTAK
+485 AVDADGYLTAN

-621 ELSELAP
+621 DLSELAP

-709 TTRDAVMPPLQG
+709 TTRDAVMPPVQG

-765 LAARFRRLP
+765 LAARFRRAP

-791 EKLIAETLRTLFA
+791 EKLIAETLRTLLA
-804 TDYKGEIE
+804 TDYTGEME

-821 DQTAAEIER
+821 DQTAAELER

-858 AHNGIVVFIDADTQ
+858 AHNRIVVFLDADTQ

-928 KCITV
+928 QCITV

-983 TEAPETFA
+983 TEAPETVA

-1032 FFQIILVAVTPMVD
+1032 FFQIILVAITPMVD
-1046 LFLLASLPFGA
+1046 LFLLASLPFGV
-1057 WNAVLPFVITFLAMD
+1057 WSAVLPFVITFLAMD
-1072 VLLAT
+1072 LLLAT

-1121 SWGKLERT
+1121 TWGKLERT
-1129 ASVPVRV
+1129 ASVPVRA

>member
-1 MRESDFLSS
+1 MPE
-10 DLGDYTRHMSELP
+10 YP

-34 PSGKRWPRLRLTLL
+34 PTGKRWPRLRLVLL
-48 IGGVLFFVA
+48 IGAVLFFVGA
-57 LVLFVQ
+57 VLFVE
-63 TLFVIPKMN
+63 TLFVAPQMR

-82 QLRALQ
+82 QLKALQ
-88 RENPAGQVSPASL
+88 KKNPAGQLSPASL

-106 SATRQA
+106 GAARQA
-112 AKKLAGTAPASS
+112 AKKLAGTQPAPS
-124 PRPRKKAPDN
+124 PKPRKKPPDN

-139 FYVNGDP
+139 FYANGDP
-146 YSYASLQQHAA
+146 YSYSSLQQHAA

-170 DGMGNLQID
+170 DGMGDLQID
-179 SDSRVSKLATTKGI
+179 GDTRLSKLAANNRIG
-193 ALMPLLTNL
+193 LMPLLTNL

-212 ENLAHGPAT
+212 ENLAHGPVE
-221 RQDRFIQKVLA
+221 RQDRFIQSVLS

-237 KAAGVVVDWQQI
+237 KASGVVVDWEQI
-249 DPAYKKDLTAFID
+249 DPLYKKDLTAFID
-262 KFADALHDDNKEL
+262 KFADALHDDKKEL

-280 PGQELDYI
+280 PGEELDYI
-288 DIDALSDNI
+288 DFDALGDNV

-309 ETDPPGPLAS
+309 DTDPPGPLAS
-319 RSWFEGWLHV
+319 RSWFEGWLRA
-329 LLDGSDTRQW
+329 LLEGSDPKQW
-339 IIAIGSYGYDW
+339 IVAIGSYGYDW
-350 PIGGK
+350 TIGGK

-362 SEAMSRANDA
+362 SEAMSRANDS
-372 EIESVQVQGPSY
+372 EIQAVEVRGPSY

-391 DEDAEHGVWFLD
+391 DEDKEHGVWFLD
-403 AVTFLNELREVRD
+403 VVTFLNQLREVRD
-416 EKAGGFALYRLG
+416 QKAGGFALYRLG
-428 SEDPAIWDALNVPRD
+428 SEDPAIWDALSISRD
-443 FKFDDQTRQ
+443 FKFDKQTQ
-452 ALELIKSTDTITD
+452 QSLELIKSTDTITD

-475 EDRTDGTRKL
+475 ESSTDGMRKL
-485 AVDADGYLTAK
+485 TVDAEGYLTAD
-496 YVKFAEFPTLY
+496 YVKFAQFPTLY
-507 HQGAGGEHQVAIT
+507 HQGAGGAHQVAIT

-532 ILDILKAANVKAT
+532 VLDILKAANVKAA
-545 FFVVGVNAERYPALV
+545 FFLVGVNAERYPSLV

-621 ELSELAP
+621 QLNELAP

-695 TRGDTIVPLSTLLG
+695 ARGDTVVPLSTLLG
-709 TTRDAVMPPLQG
+709 TTRDAVMPPLQAG
-721 NGQSLTRIVSSTGFR
+721 GRTLTRLVSSAGFR

-746 AFMIVATALVVV
+746 AFMIVATALVVI

-765 LAARFRRLP
+765 LAYRFQRAP
-774 RTNFAEPISVV
+774 RANFAEPISVV
-785 IAAYNE
+785 MAAYNE
-791 EKLIAETLRTLFA
+791 EKVIAQTLRTLLA
-804 TDYKGEIE
+804 TDYKGNID
-812 VVVVDDGST
+812 VIVVDDGST
-821 DQTAAEIER
+821 DGTAAQV
-830 IARNESRIRLFQQEN
+830 ESVACNDPRIRLIEQEN
-845 RGKARALQRGLAA
+845 HGKARALQRGLAVA
-858 AHNGIVVFIDADTQ
+858 RNGFIMFIDADTQ

-882 EPFADERI
+882 EPFADAGV

-928 KCITV
+928 NCITV

-944 AIDEAG
+944 AIDKAG

-955 TLAEDTDLTLSLH
+955 TLAEDTDLTLSLQ
-968 RHRQRIVYVPDAIAW
+968 RQGQRIVYVPDAIAW
-983 TEAPETFA
+983 TEAPESFR
-991 TLARQRSRWAY
+991 TLARQRFRWAY

-1013 MVFNWNYRALGW
+1013 MVFNRKYRALGW
-1025 FSLPSIW
+1025 FSLPNIW

-1046 LFLLASLPFGA
+1046 LFLIASLPFGV
-1057 WNAVLPFVITFLAMD
+1057 WNAVLPFIIAFLTMD
-1072 VLLAT
+1072 VILAT
-1077 LACILEREPILRAW
+1077 LACLLEREPIVWAL

-1107 VWKAILRAIKGAWV
+1107 IWKAILRAIKGAWV

-1129 ASVPVRV
+1129 ASVPVRA